1 MPTTQ
6 IHARKLLTSE
16 HSASLKIN
24 EIYLSLQGESTW
36 AGWPCVFVRLTGCSL
51 RCKWCDTAYA
61 FKEGE
66 DRALPVILAK
76 VASYGVKMVEI
87 TGGEPLEQEGVYP
100 LMDNLLK
107 ERFKVL
113 LETSGAVDLKRV
125 PKDVVKIMDIKCPG
139 SGEEKRN
146 LWSNLD
152 CLVKGQD
159 EIKFVIADRADY
171 DYARDRILYHD
182 LLHQWTLLFSPAEK
196 QMKPSQLAEWIIA
209 DRLPVKM
216 QLQLHKVL
224 WPHEIKGR

>member
-1 MPTTQ
+1 
-6 IHARKLLTSE
+6 LTSE
-16 HSASLKIN
+16 QSASLKIN

-66 DRALPVILAK
+66 DMALPVILAK

-100 LMDNLLK
+100 LMENLLK

-113 LETSGAVDLKRV
+113 LETSGAVDLMRV
-125 PKDVVKIMDIKCPG
+125 PKEVVKIMDIKCPG

-146 LWSNLD
+146 LWANLD
-152 CLVKGQD
+152 FLVKGQD
-159 EIKFVIADRADY
+159 EIKFVIAERADY
-171 DYARDRILYHD
+171 DYARDRILDHD
-182 LLHQWTLLFSPAEK
+182 LLHQWTLLFSPVEK
-196 QMKPSQLAEWIIA
+196 KMKPSQLAEWIIA

-224 WPHEIKGR
+224 WPNEKKGR